1 MSGRTSSRR
10 RSKTQRLIDSEQ
22 QDTPAATGPKSTSS
36 KKSSSVGVQK
46 PKYNVAEVQQDRS
59 ETPSSSRS
67 RLSTPASSRAT
78 SRSPTPTPP
87 SKTNSRRQSVTKS
100 SAKETPSRASSR
112 VKKTVKAINGR
123 SGSATPLSRA
133 SRSSSVNSR
142 KASKV
147 SPSKLKTKI
156 KIGRGYNP
164 SIVPYKE
171 SEYHYGSDFE
181 ESDDDQIQ
189 YDDDPDKES
198 DSSDEESAES
208 DDSDNLVESEVE
220 WDDDGEKV
228 KSGVDSRP
236 STPVPFWLKTE
247 DEEIIPEL
255 KLPKSSDDLMI
266 DPELAFKASGV
277 YEILRHYYLIL
288 RLSLFRF
295 EDFCAALASEEQSN
309 LMSEIHIALLK
320 AMVRAEE
327 KDNTQF
333 GPMDHKDS
341 INALFYFVDT
351 ITWPEA
357 LRQYLRSDN
366 GYYAEPLSIFEKFPE
381 YPVCSRIK
389 QETEE
394 AEEKGRSSKDFIAAR
409 IEMLGF
415 LADQFLTTS
424 GVREDITNEGALAG
438 EDHCRVCFRVGDMVV
453 CEMCNGVYHLACLN
467 PPLLDVPE
475 YDWQCYVC
483 QV

>member
-1 MSGRTSSRR
+1 MASSRR
-10 RSKTQRLIDSEQ
+10 RSKTQRLIDSEELE
-22 QDTPAATGPKSTSS
+22 TISGPRS
-36 KKSSSVGVQK
+36 KRSGVVK
-46 PKYNVAEVQQDRS
+46 PKYLDNDDRT

-78 SRSPTPTPP
+78 SRSPTPTK
-87 SKTNSRRQSVTKS
+87 STRRKSVTSSVPSRS
-100 SAKETPSRASSR
+100 SARAS
-112 VKKTVKAINGR
+112 KTVKAVNGR

-133 SRSSSVNSR
+133 SRSSSVNSK
-142 KASKV
+142 KAKKV
-147 SPSKLKTKI
+147 SPIKI
-156 KIGRGYNP
+156 KLQKSRGYNP
-164 SIVPYKE
+164 SLVNYKE
-171 SEYHYGSDFE
+171 SEYHYGSDFDDSE
-181 ESDDDQIQ
+181 EDIELADYDQEK
-189 YDDDPDKES
+189 DS
-198 DSSDEESAES
+198 DSSDEEDSQSDES
-208 DDSDNLVESEVE
+208 EDLVES
-220 WDDDGEKV
+220 D
-228 KSGVDSRP
+228 VDWEEESR
-236 STPVPFWLKTE
+236 SAQLESRATTPIPFWLKTE
-247 DEEIIPEL
+247 EEEIIPEL
-255 KLPKSSDDLMI
+255 KLPKTSDDLLI
-266 DPELAFKASGV
+266 DPDLAFKACGV

-309 LMSEIHIALLK
+309 LMSEVHIALLK

-409 IEMLGF
+409 IEMLRF

-424 GVREDITNEGALAG
+424 GVREDITNEGAL
-438 EDHCRVCFRVGDMVV
+438 
-453 CEMCNGVYHLACLN
+453 
-467 PPLLDVPE
+467 
-475 YDWQCYVC
+475 
-483 QV
+483 